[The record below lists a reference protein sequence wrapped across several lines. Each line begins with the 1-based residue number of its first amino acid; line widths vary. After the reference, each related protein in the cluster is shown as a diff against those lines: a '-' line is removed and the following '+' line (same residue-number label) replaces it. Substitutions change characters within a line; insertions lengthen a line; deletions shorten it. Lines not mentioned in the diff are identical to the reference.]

1 MPGQL
6 FAPGHINISVTN
18 WAPTGI
24 LLFGDERVEPFFTS
38 TLTET
43 FAVLA
48 RRCSIGSPKYFT
60 A

>member
-24 LLFGDERVEPFFTS
+24 LLFGDERVEPF
-38 TLTET
+38 LHP
-43 FAVLA
+43 L
-48 RRCSIGSPKYFT
+48 
-60 A
+60 